1 MQTHRFRVQ
10 GQMSRRGVDALA
22 PAWRRGHHGDMPTT
36 EYDVHPG
43 FVNELRAVPEFG
55 AFMAAFPLLQLAP
68 RGDGHPVLVLPGLGA
83 GDRST
88 RPLRWFLRSR
98 GYWVHGWKL
107 GTNQGPDERTT
118 RGLARRL
125 DELADQ
131 HGQAVSLVGWSMGG
145 VYARFL
151 ARRTPHSVRLVIT
164 LGSPVT
170 IRGAQAPLAVPT
182 TSIYSRTDAIV
193 PYHLSLDPPGPQREN
208 IEVRGSHL
216 GLGHNPAVAIVVAD
230 RLALPEGAWRPFH
243 PSALL
248 RNLYP
253 HPRET

>member
-1 MQTHRFRVQ
+1 MPSAGSPR
-10 GQMSRRGVDALA
+10 
-22 PAWRRGHHGDMPTT
+22 PAGRGHDGEVSTA
-36 EYDVHPG
+36 ERDVHPG
-43 FVNELRAVPEFG
+43 FLNELRAVPEF
-55 AFMAAFPLLQLAP
+55 AAFVAALPLLQLAP

-88 RPLRWFLRSR
+88 QPLRWFLRSR

-107 GTNQGPDERTT
+107 GTNQGPDDRTT

-131 HGQAVSLVGWSMGG
+131 HGRRISLVGWSMGG

-151 ARRTPHSVRLVIT
+151 AQRTPSSVRLVIT
-164 LGSPVT
+164 LGSP
-170 IRGAQAPLAVPT
+170 ISMRGAQARPEVPT

-193 PYHLSLDPPGPQREN
+193 PYQLSLDAPGPRREN
-208 IEVRGSHL
+208 VEVRGSHL

-230 RLALPEGAWRPFH
+230 RLALPEGVWRPFR
-243 PSALL
+243 PSAVVRSLF
-248 RNLYP
+248 
-253 HPRET
+253 PRPLEARTAR